1 MDKITQSPELWQ
13 QYGIIGVVAGIF
25 LMGVVSLFR
34 LYVKRID
41 LADATHRKMTEEH
54 LKERVDWTRQLA
66 DVRAE
71 YERKHRENAEQYAA
85 ELRQCYED
93 SRNHEDSIRKEF
105 GEMLNTMENDQSKS
119 MADIARVLDKLYE
132 RFVGPRARRPRD

>member
-1 MDKITQSPELWQ
+1 MHEITQSPELWQ
-13 QYGIIGVVAGIF
+13 QYGPIGIVAGIF
-25 LMGVVSLFR
+25 LVGVVSLFR

-41 LADATHRKMTEEH
+41 RADDTHRKTTEDH
-54 LKERVDWTRQLA
+54 LKERADWIRQQA
-66 DVRAE
+66 EMRAE

-85 ELRQCYED
+85 DLRQCYDD
-93 SRNHEDSIRKEF
+93 SRTHEDSIRKEF
-105 GEMLNTMENDQSKS
+105 GDMLNTMENDQSKS